1 MFTLAMGFT
10 LGFSLAY
17 MILSSGGAGAGA
29 GASQHFP
36 GPPPRPW
43 AADGGSDP
51 HDHDHKV
58 TAAQLCPVQVW
69 LRTPVA
75 ATHGADNYIRM
86 SRFNLFTSDV

>member
-17 MILSSGGAGAGA
+17 MILSSGGAGA

-58 TAAQLCPVQVW
+58 TAAQLCLVQVW
-69 LRTPVA
+69 LRAPVA

-86 SRFNLFTSDV
+86 SRFNWFTSDV